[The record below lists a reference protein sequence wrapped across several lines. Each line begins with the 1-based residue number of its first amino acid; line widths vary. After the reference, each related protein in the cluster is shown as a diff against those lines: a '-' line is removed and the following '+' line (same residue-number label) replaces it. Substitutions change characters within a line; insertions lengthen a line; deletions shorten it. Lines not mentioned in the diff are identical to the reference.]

1 MPLSQPPGTPADTR
15 PAAPATPAAAPAH
28 TPATPRNRTLRTAT
42 TAITTAPAVAL
53 ALATALTA
61 ALLTGCSGN
70 GDGPS
75 SGDRSHK
82 EKAMEKAKERAA
94 GTGEQD
100 RPAPRLPRPRAPFDY
115 QLGGAY
121 DPPAGVRAVS
131 RDRAAKPV
139 PGRYNICYVNAF
151 QAQPGRAATKWWQE
165 KHPELLLRDPDG
177 DLVIDQDWNEPLFD
191 ISTAAKRKA
200 LLKVVGPWI
209 DGCARSGFDAVEPDN
224 LDSYTRSDGE
234 LDAADGQAFARLLA
248 RRAHDRGLAIGQK
261 NTTEF
266 LDKDLGFDFAVVE
279 ECGQYDECGPY
290 VKAYDGRVFDIEYEN
305 EGYEAACR
313 RWHGKLSV
321 ILRDRDVRPAGE
333 DGYVYRR
340 C

>member
-1 MPLSQPPGTPADTR
+1 MSLNPPPGTPA
-15 PAAPATPAAAPAH
+15 TPHTH
-28 TPATPRNRTLRTAT
+28 TPATPRHRTTPQHRTTPRHRTTTGRAT
-42 TAITTAPAVAL
+42 TTAPAITL
-53 ALATALTA
+53 ALTA
-61 ALLTGCSGN
+61 ALLTGCAGS
-70 GDGPS
+70 GDGSS
-75 SGDRSHK
+75 SGDRSHQ
-82 EKAMEKAKERAA
+82 ERTG
-94 GTGEQD
+94 GTGDQT
-100 RPAPRLPRPRAPFDY
+100 RSTPRLPSPHTPFDY

-165 KHPELLLRDPDG
+165 THPDLLLRDPDG
-177 DLVIDQDWNEPLFD
+177 DLVIDEDWNEPLFD

-248 RRAHDRGLAIGQK
+248 RRAHERGLAIGQK

-279 ECGQYDECGPY
+279 ECGPYDECGPY
-290 VKAYDGRVFDIEYEN
+290 MKAYDGRVFDIEYEKK
-305 EGYEAACR
+305 GYEAACR